1 MSMKIGIIG
10 IGHIGG
16 TLARKLASAGHEV
29 RVANSKGADAVRPFA
44 DEIGVAAADTK
55 GAIYGADLVI
65 LSIPLLAIENL
76 PKDLFKDLPA
86 NVPVIDTSNYYP
98 GLRDPQIA
106 DLDAGEVESVWVSRQ
121 IGRPIIKAFNNILA
135 YSLAELGQPEGAVG
149 RLAVAVAG
157 DDAAAKKIVM
167 AIVNEVGFDPVD
179 GGPLAESWRQQ
190 PLTPGY
196 CCDFDAST
204 MRKALDAAAKGEAP
218 TRWSIFKSK
227 MAALRPDSTHADRVA
242 MNRSF
247 VPLH

>member
-1 MSMKIGIIG
+1 MKIGIIG
-10 IGHIGG
+10 IGYIGG
-16 TLARKLASAGHEV
+16 TLARKLASSGHEV
-29 RVANSKGADAVRPFA
+29 SVANSKGADAVRPFA
-44 DEIGVAAADTK
+44 DEIGATATDTK
-55 GAIYGADLVI
+55 GAISGADAVI

-135 YSLAELGQPEGAVG
+135 YSLAELGQPEGTPG

-157 DDAAAKKIVM
+157 DAVAKEIAM

-179 GGPLAESWRQQ
+179 GGSLAESWRQQ

-196 CCDFDAST
+196 CCDFDAPT
-204 MRKALDAAAKGEAP
+204 MRKALNAAVEGEAHA
-218 TRWSIFKSK
+218 RWPVFKSK
-227 MAALRPDSTHADRVA
+227 MATLGSDATHEDRVA

-247 VPLH
+247 APFQ

>member
-1 MSMKIGIIG
+1 MKIGIIG
-10 IGHIGG
+10 IGYIGS

-29 RVANSKGADAVRPFA
+29 SVANSKGADAVRPFA
-44 DEIGVAAADTK
+44 DEIGATATDTK
-55 GAIYGADLVI
+55 GAISGTDAVI

-106 DLDAGEVESVWVSRQ
+106 DLDAGEVEGVWVSRQ
-121 IGRPIIKAFNNILA
+121 IGRPIIKAFNNILS
-135 YSLAELGQPEGAVG
+135 YSLAELGQPEGTPG

-157 DDAAAKKIVM
+157 DAAAKEIAM

-179 GGPLAESWRQQ
+179 GGSLAESWRQQ

-196 CCDFDAST
+196 CCDFDAPT
-204 MRKALDAAAKGEAP
+204 MRKALDAAVEGEAH
-218 TRWSIFKSK
+218 TRWPVFKSK
-227 MAALRPDSTHADRVA
+227 MATLGPDATHEDRVA

-247 VPLH
+247 APLQ

>member
-1 MSMKIGIIG
+1 MKIGSIG

-16 TLARKLASAGHEV
+16 ALARKLASAGHEV

-44 DEIGVAAADTK
+44 DEIGVTAADTK

-86 NVPVIDTSNYYP
+86 NVPIIDTSNYYP
-98 GLRDPQIA
+98 GLCDPQIA

-157 DDAAAKKIVM
+157 DDDAAKKIAM

-179 GGPLAESWRQQ
+179 GGSLAESWRQQ

-196 CCDFDAST
+196 CCDFDAPT
-204 MRKALDAAAKGEAP
+204 MRRALDAAAKGEAP
-218 TRWSIFKSK
+218 TRWPAFKSK
-227 MAALRPDSTHADRVA
+227 MATLGPDSTHEDRVA

-247 VPLH
+247 VPLQ

>member
-1 MSMKIGIIG
+1 MKIGIIG
-10 IGHIGG
+10 IGYIGG

-44 DEIGVAAADTK
+44 DEIGVTAADTN
-55 GAIYGADLVI
+55 GAISGADLVI

-76 PKDLFKDLPA
+76 PKDLFKNLPA

-135 YSLAELGQPEGAVG
+135 YSLAELGQPKGAAG

-157 DDAAAKKIVM
+157 DDAAAKKIAM

-196 CCDFDAST
+196 CCDFDAHT
-204 MRKALDAAAKGEAP
+204 MRKALDAAVKGEAP

-227 MAALRPDSTHADRVA
+227 MAALGPDSTREDRVA

-247 VPLH
+247 APLQ